1 VSLKVR
7 LWLYVGVLHAV
18 LAATLIWQRESLG
31 WWLFPLEIALAV
43 SFVYGLRLARVAV
56 EPLGLARRLAE
67 VIESG
72 EHGARYP
79 SIGYAELDRVIG
91 TYNTML
97 ENLQREWLRL
107 GEQRGFLERFLKVTP
122 VGVAIL
128 DFDGRVSLANPRARE
143 LLGGP
148 HCDAL
153 TGRTLA
159 EIGSA
164 VAGALDRL
172 DVDEARMITDA
183 AGRRLRCQRG
193 EFEDRGFP
201 RTYVLIEE
209 LTAEIHRTERAA
221 YEKLIRMISHEVTNA
236 VAATNSLLESC
247 LKYAELIDGGE
258 HRADYENALN
268 VLIKRNRSLNEFTQ
282 AFSELV
288 KLPPPQRGDV
298 DVAELLAAM
307 RVMFRPELERR
318 GIGLD
323 VHVEPG
329 LPQVSMDRSQ
339 IDQVMINVVKNA
351 IEAIDGRGRIE
362 LRAEQAGPFVE
373 VSVIDDGVGLSD
385 ESKESLFTPF
395 YTTKREGQ
403 GVGLMLVK
411 EILTQHGFVFTLETA
426 DRKTRF
432 MMRMPTSMPAC

>member
-1 VSLKVR
+1 
-7 LWLYVGVLHAV
+7 
-18 LAATLIWQRESLG
+18 
-31 WWLFPLEIALAV
+31 
-43 SFVYGLRLARVAV
+43 
-56 EPLGLARRLAE
+56 
-67 VIESG
+67 
-72 EHGARYP
+72 
-79 SIGYAELDRVIG
+79 
-91 TYNTML
+91 
-97 ENLQREWLRL
+97 
-107 GEQRGFLERFLKVTP
+107 
-122 VGVAIL
+122 
-128 DFDGRVSLANPRARE
+128 
-143 LLGGP
+143 
-148 HCDAL
+148 
-153 TGRTLA
+153 
-159 EIGSA
+159 
-164 VAGALDRL
+164 
-172 DVDEARMITDA
+172 
-183 AGRRLRCQRG
+183 
-193 EFEDRGFP
+193 
-201 RTYVLIEE
+201 
-209 LTAEIHRTERAA
+209 
-221 YEKLIRMISHEVTNA
+221 ISHEVTNA

-432 MMRMPTSMPAC
+432 MMRMPTSMAAC